1 MDLRNMS
8 GKKMLLMVVA
18 IYVVV
23 IGGSNLYYRW
33 LKPEPVV
40 NFATSCERDVHQL
53 DLAVSAQYGKGALRV
68 LNLRKDAAVT
78 EEQINEVRK
87 LRRVAVQL
95 INNHELA
102 LCAEALERAK
112 KILRF

>member
-1 MDLRNMS
+1 MDLRNMT
-8 GKKMLLMVVA
+8 GKKMLLIVVL
-18 IYVVV
+18 IYAVV

-40 NFATSCERDVHQL
+40 NFATSCERDVHLL
-53 DLAVSAQYGKGALRV
+53 DLAVSAQYGQGALRV
-68 LNLRKDAAVT
+68 LNLSQNAVVT

-95 INNHELA
+95 INNRELA
-102 LCAEALERAK
+102 LCADALERAR